1 MSWDEIRR
9 SLQSEVDTACQAI
22 ARNYKGIA
30 LGQTPTEVEKMINRL
45 LEITAQPGSGI
56 TMSLDVTEQG
66 GVQGHPGNS
75 TSNIMMNA
83 PRLSRS
89 SLISTWLFSG
99 TRSRSASRKAEL
111 SSSEN
116 SQKEGAR
123 LDREAR

>member
-56 TMSLDVTEQG
+56 TMSLDVTGWSPGASRQFYFKHHDECTKTLKKQFDLHMAVLWDKIKIGIKKGGAVFLRKFTEGRCKVGQG
-66 GVQGHPGNS
+66 G
-75 TSNIMMNA
+75 
-83 PRLSRS
+83 
-89 SLISTWLFSG
+89 
-99 TRSRSASRKAEL
+99 
-111 SSSEN
+111 
-116 SQKEGAR
+116 
-123 LDREAR
+123 